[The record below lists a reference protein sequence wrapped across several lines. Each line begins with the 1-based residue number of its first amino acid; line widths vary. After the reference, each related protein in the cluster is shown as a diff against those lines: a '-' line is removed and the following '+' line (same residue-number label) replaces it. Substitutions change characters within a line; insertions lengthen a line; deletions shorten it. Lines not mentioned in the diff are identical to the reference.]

1 MAQNKLLLIL
11 GNQLF
16 PINEISKTNCK
27 TIVMKEDLGLATD
40 YFHHKLKVHMYFVAM
55 REYRDELIN
64 KGFRVIYH
72 SIDDDTFSVPFL
84 TSWTKR
90 FKIIK
95 SLKFIILKLLTK
107 HLKINLTF
115 LNNLFRSSS

>member
-40 YFHHKLKVHMYFVAM
+40 YFHHKLK
-55 REYRDELIN
+55 I
-64 KGFRVIYH
+64 
-72 SIDDDTFSVPFL
+72 
-84 TSWTKR
+84 
-90 FKIIK
+90 
-95 SLKFIILKLLTK
+95 
-107 HLKINLTF
+107 
-115 LNNLFRSSS
+115 